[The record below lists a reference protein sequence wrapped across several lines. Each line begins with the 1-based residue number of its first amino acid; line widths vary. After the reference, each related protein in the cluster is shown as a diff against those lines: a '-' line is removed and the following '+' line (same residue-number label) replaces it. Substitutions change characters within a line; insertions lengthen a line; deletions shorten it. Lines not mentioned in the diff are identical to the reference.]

1 MDMDAI
7 SLLRMQLREAHDL
20 LESTVGDVTSE
31 QLHYLPAGRALPV
44 GAAYAHVI
52 FSEDIMVQ
60 GWKGEPPLY
69 ESGILTGAN
78 PRHPNFM
85 TEDWG
90 GYAGWTQSARFDLA
104 QLRAYAQQ
112 VYANT
117 DAYLAGLSEA
127 GLDKVDEFTQK
138 TVAFLISRGVI
149 AHADNLAGEISAA
162 KGLQGLQG
170 YPF

>member
-1 MDMDAI
+1 MDAI
-7 SLLRMQLREAHDL
+7 SLLRMQLREAHAL
-20 LESTVGDVTSE
+20 LEATLGELTTE
-31 QLHYLPAGRALPV
+31 QVHYLPAGRALPV

-52 FSEDIMVQ
+52 FSEDIMVR
-60 GWKGEPPLY
+60 GWMGEPPLY
-69 ESGILTGAN
+69 ESGIPTGAQ

-85 TEDWG
+85 TEDWS
-90 GYAGWTQSARFDLA
+90 GYAAWTQSARFDLA

-112 VYANT
+112 VYANS
-117 DAYLAGLSEA
+117 DAYLASLSETD
-127 GLDKVDEFTQK
+127 LDKVDEFAKQTL
-138 TVAFLISRGVI
+138 AYLISRGVI